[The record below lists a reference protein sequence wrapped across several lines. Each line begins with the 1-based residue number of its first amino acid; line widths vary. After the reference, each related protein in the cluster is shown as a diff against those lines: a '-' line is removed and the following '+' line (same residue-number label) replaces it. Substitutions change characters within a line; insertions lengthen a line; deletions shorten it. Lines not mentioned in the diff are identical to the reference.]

1 MAKKAAFAVKSRIN
15 HQVYGDGSIT
25 EMNNYHTVILFDEH
39 GSKKFVTS
47 MVKLAHS
54 DTAAPEKPIRRR
66 KTKVTKAKTTKA
78 NSALRP

>member
-15 HQVYGDGSIT
+15 HQRYGDGTIT
-25 EMNNYHTVILFDEH
+25 ELNSHHTTILFDEH

-54 DTAAPEKPIRRR
+54 DSAAPEKPVRKR
-66 KTKVTKAKTTKA
+66 KTKVSK
-78 NSALRP
+78 